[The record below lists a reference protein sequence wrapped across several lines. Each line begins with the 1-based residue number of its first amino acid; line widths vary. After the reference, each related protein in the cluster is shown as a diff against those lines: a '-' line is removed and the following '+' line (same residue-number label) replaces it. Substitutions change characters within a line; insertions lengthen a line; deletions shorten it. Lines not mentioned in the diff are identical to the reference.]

1 MKKVLLFFSGGND
14 STLSAC
20 KLASAGYDVYLITF
34 DNGCEEG
41 LENIKNRAT
50 ILEKLFNY
58 TSFGKIHNLGVFPSA
73 PEFMALRY
81 HSNNMPLSSII
92 NKYGDLN
99 QNQINCLNCRS
110 SMYVVGA
117 VVAKEMGINN
127 IADGARKTQMFAL
140 EQEELL
146 NGYKTFLNKYGITL
160 LLPVFEYA
168 TDNDVKQ
175 ELWDYSNDFYNLVH
189 NGTIHYEAK
198 CWLGVPMDKEL
209 SKEEILGYSKFFE
222 DVLEPNMER
231 DVDKYPTYPIKE
243 LLKKPVYTKI
253 RYR

>member
-20 KLASAGYDVYLITF
+20 KLARAGYDVYLITF

-50 ILEKLFNY
+50 VLEKLFAY
-58 TSFGKIHNLGVFPSA
+58 SSFGKIHNLGIFPSA

-81 HSNNMPLSSII
+81 HSNNMSVSSIL
-92 NKYGDLN
+92 NKYGNLN

-110 SMYVVGA
+110 SMYVIGA

-146 NGYKTFLNKYGITL
+146 NGYKKFLSKYGITL
-160 LLPVFEYA
+160 LLPVFDYA
-168 TDNDVKQ
+168 TDNDVER
-175 ELWDYSNDFYNLVH
+175 ELWDYSNEFYNLVH

-198 CWLGVPMDKEL
+198 CWLGTPMDKEL
-209 SKEEILGYSKFFE
+209 SEEEILGYLKFFE
-222 DVLEPNMER
+222 DILEPNMER

-243 LLKKPVYTKI
+243 LLKNPVYTKI
-253 RYR
+253 KYR

>member
-1 MKKVLLFFSGGND
+1 MEKVLLFFSGGND

-41 LENIKNRAT
+41 LENIRNRAT
-50 ILEKLFNY
+50 NLEKIFENTTL
-58 TSFGKIHNLGVFPSA
+58 GKMHNLGVFPSA
-73 PEFMALRY
+73 SEFMALRY
-81 HSNNMPLSSII
+81 HSSNMSLSSIMH
-92 NKYGDLN
+92 KYGDLN

-117 VVAKEMGINN
+117 VVAKEIGIKN

-146 NGYKTFLNKYGITL
+146 DGYKSFLSKYGIAL

-168 TDNDVKQ
+168 TDKDVEQ
-175 ELWDYSNDFYNLVH
+175 ELWDYSSDFYKLIH
-189 NGTIHYEAK
+189 DGTAHYEAK
-198 CWLGVPMDKEL
+198 CWLGVPMHKPL
-209 SKEEILGYSKFFE
+209 SKDEILGYSKFFE
-222 DVLEPNMER
+222 DILEPEMER
-231 DVDKYPTYPIKE
+231 DVEKYPTYPIKE
-243 LLKKPVYTKI
+243 QIKNPVYTKI
-253 RYR
+253 KYR